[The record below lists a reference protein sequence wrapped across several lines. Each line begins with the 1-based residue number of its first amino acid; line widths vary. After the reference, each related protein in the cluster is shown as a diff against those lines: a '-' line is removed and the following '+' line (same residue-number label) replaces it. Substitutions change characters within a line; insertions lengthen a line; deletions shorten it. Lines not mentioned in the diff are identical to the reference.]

1 MISFIVPTMWKD
13 SKRLSNVIEDYK
25 RANIPDA
32 EFILIDNSHGCYLE
46 PELTILIPKEN
57 LFVNKSW
64 NIGVELAK
72 NDIVCLLN
80 DDIEINFQT
89 IKNNLDVINNL
100 DFGIIGFDANKN
112 LGTEFNTNVDVFE
125 FKEADFG
132 TTLGFGCMMFIRK
145 ENYIKID
152 ERLRI
157 FFGDDILYWWNKDK
171 NDRKIYIIDNLKAL
185 GELSLT
191 SKDYEAELQV
201 EVHIFDEII
210 RNLQNG

>member
-1 MISFIVPTMWKD
+1 MWKD

>member
-1 MISFIVPTMWKD
+1 MWKD

-25 RANIPDA
+25 RANIPNA

-72 NDIVCLLN
+72 NNIVCLLN

-89 IKNNLDVINNL
+89 IKHNLEAINNL
-100 DFGIIGFDANKN
+100 DFGIIGFDSNRN
-112 LGTEFNTNVDVFE
+112 LGTEFNTNIDVFE
-125 FKEADFG
+125 FKEAECRY
-132 TTLGFGCMMFIRK
+132 LGFGCMMFIRK

-157 FFGDDILYWWNKDK
+157 FFGDDLLYWWNRDK
-171 NDRKIYIIDNLKAL
+171 NKRPIYIIDNLKAL

-191 SKDYEAELQV
+191 SKDYNDEIQV
-201 EVHIFDEII
+201 ELPYFDEVI

>member
-25 RANIPDA
+25 RANIPNA

-72 NDIVCLLN
+72 NNIVCLLN

-89 IKNNLDVINNL
+89 IKNNLEAIINL

-112 LGTEFNTNVDVFE
+112 LGTDFNTNVDVFE
-125 FKEADFG
+125 FKEAECRY
-132 TTLGFGCMMFIRK
+132 LGFGCMMFIRK
-145 ENYIKID
+145 ENYVKID
-152 ERLRI
+152 ERLKI

-171 NDRKIYIIDNLKAL
+171 NGKKIYIIDNLKAL

-191 SKDYEAELQV
+191 SKYYE
-201 EVHIFDEII
+201 DEIQKELPYYEEAI

>member
-1 MISFIVPTMWKD
+1 MISFIVPTLWKD
-13 SKRLSNVIEDYK
+13 SKRLGNIIEDYK
-25 RANIPDA
+25 RANIPNA

-46 PELTILIPKEN
+46 PEITILIPKEN

-64 NIGVELAK
+64 NIGVDIAR
-72 NDIVCLLN
+72 NNIVCLLN

-89 IKNNLDVINNL
+89 IKHNLKTINNL

-125 FKEADFG
+125 FKEADCR
-132 TTLGFGCMMFIRK
+132 TLGFGCMMFIRK

-157 FFGDDILYWWNKDK
+157 FFGDDLLYWWNRDK
-171 NDRKIYIIDNLKAL
+171 NKRPIYIIDNLKAL

-191 SKDYEAELQV
+191 SKDYNDEIQLELPY
-201 EVHIFDEII
+201 FDEVI

>member
-25 RANIPDA
+25 RANIPNA

-72 NDIVCLLN
+72 NNIVCLLN

-89 IKNNLDVINNL
+89 IKNNLNAINDL

-112 LGTEFNTNVDVFE
+112 LGKDFNTNVDEFE
-125 FKEADFG
+125 FIEADCR
-132 TTLGFGCMMFIRK
+132 TLGFGCMMFIRK

-152 ERLRI
+152 ERLRV
-157 FFGDDILYWWNKDK
+157 FFGDDLLYWWNRDK
-171 NDRKIYIIDNLKAL
+171 YGRKIYIIDNLKAL

>member
-1 MISFIVPTMWKD
+1 MWVNPR
-13 SKRLSNVIEDYK
+13 RLGNIIEDYK
-25 RANIPDA
+25 RANIPNA

-46 PELTILIPKEN
+46 PEITVLIPKEN

-72 NDIVCLLN
+72 NNIVCLLN

-89 IKNNLDVINNL
+89 IKHNLEAINNL
-100 DFGIIGFDANKN
+100 DFGIIGFDSNRN
-112 LGTEFNTNVDVFE
+112 LGTEFNTNVDIFE
-125 FKEADFG
+125 FKEAECRY
-132 TTLGFGCMMFIRK
+132 LGFGCMMFIRK

-157 FFGDDILYWWNKDK
+157 FFGDDLLYWWNRDK
-171 NDRKIYIIDNLKAL
+171 NKRPIYIIDNLKAL

-191 SKDYEAELQV
+191 SKDYNDEIQV
-201 EVHIFDEII
+201 ELPYFDEVI
-210 RNLQNG
+210 RSLQNG

>member
-1 MISFIVPTMWKD
+1 MISFVVPTMWKNP
-13 SKRLSNVIEDYK
+13 KQLGNVIEDYK
-25 RANIPDA
+25 RANIPNA

-64 NIGVELAK
+64 NIGVDIAR
-72 NDIVCLLN
+72 NNIVCLLN

-89 IKNNLDVINNL
+89 IKHNLNAINNL
-100 DFGIIGFDANKN
+100 DFGIIGFDANRN
-112 LGTEFNTNVDVFE
+112 LGTEFNTNVDVFK
-125 FKEADFG
+125 FKEAECRY
-132 TTLGFGCMMFIRK
+132 LGFGCMMFVRK

-157 FFGDDILYWWNKDK
+157 FFGDDLLYWWNRDK
-171 NDRKIYIIDNLKAL
+171 NKRPIYVIDNLKAL

-191 SKDYEAELQV
+191 SKDYN
-201 EVHIFDEII
+201 DEIQKELPYFEEVI

>member
-1 MISFIVPTMWKD
+1 MWKD

-25 RANIPDA
+25 RANIPNA

-72 NDIVCLLN
+72 NNIVCLLN

-89 IKNNLDVINNL
+89 IKNNLDAINNL

-112 LGTEFNTNVDVFE
+112 LGTDFNTNVDVFE
-125 FKEADFG
+125 FKEAECR
-132 TTLGFGCMMFIRK
+132 TLGFGCMMFIRK

-152 ERLRI
+152 ERLHI
-157 FFGDDILYWWNKDK
+157 FFGDDILYWWNRDK
-171 NDRKIYIIDNLKAL
+171 NKRPIYIIDNLKAL

-191 SKDYEAELQV
+191 SKDYEDELQNELPYYD
-201 EVHIFDEII
+201 EVI

>member
-13 SKRLSNVIEDYK
+13 SKRLSNAIEDYK
-25 RANIPDA
+25 RANIPNA

-72 NDIVCLLN
+72 NNIVCLLN

-89 IKNNLDVINNL
+89 IKNNLDAINNL

-112 LGTEFNTNVDVFE
+112 LGTDFNTNVDVFE
-125 FKEADFG
+125 FKEAECR
-132 TTLGFGCMMFIRK
+132 TLGFGCMMFIRK

-152 ERLRI
+152 ERLHI
-157 FFGDDILYWWNKDK
+157 FFGDDILYWWNRDK
-171 NDRKIYIIDNLKAL
+171 NKRPIYIIDNLKAL

-191 SKDYEAELQV
+191 SKDYEDELQNELPYYD
-201 EVHIFDEII
+201 EVI

>member
-1 MISFIVPTMWKD
+1 MISFIVPTLWKD
-13 SKRLSNVIEDYK
+13 SKRLVNIIEDYK
-25 RANIPDA
+25 RANIPNA

-46 PELTILIPKEN
+46 PEITILIPKEN

-64 NIGVELAK
+64 NIGVDIAR
-72 NDIVCLLN
+72 NNIVCLLN

-89 IKNNLDVINNL
+89 IKHNLEAINNL

-125 FKEADFG
+125 FKEAECRY
-132 TTLGFGCMMFIRK
+132 LGFGCMMFIRK

-157 FFGDDILYWWNKDK
+157 FFGDDLLYWWNRDK
-171 NDRKIYIIDNLKAL
+171 HGRKIYIIDNLKAL

-191 SKDYEAELQV
+191 SKDYNDEIQV
-201 EVHIFDEII
+201 ELPYFDEVI
-210 RNLQNG
+210 RNLQNE

>member
-1 MISFIVPTMWKD
+1 MLD
-13 SKRLSNVIEDYK
+13 SYK
-25 RANIPDA
+25 EANIPNA
-32 EFILIDNSHGCYLE
+32 EFILIDNSHECYLE
-46 PELTILIPKEN
+46 PEITILIPKEN

-64 NIGVELAK
+64 NIGVQIAK

-89 IKNNLDVINNL
+89 IKNNIEAINNL

-112 LGTEFNTNVDVFE
+112 LGTERNDDTDRFE
-125 FKEADFG
+125 FKEAECRY
-132 TTLGFGCMMFIRK
+132 LGFGCMMFIRK

-157 FFGDDILYWWNKDK
+157 FFGDDLLYWWNRDK
-171 NDRKIYIIDNLKAL
+171 NGRKIYIIDNLKAL
-185 GELSLT
+185 GSLSVT
-191 SKDYEAELQV
+191 SATYNSEIQV
-201 EVHIFDEII
+201 ELPYFDEVI